1 MSLVFRKVG
10 VSIFPCLFLFIA
22 NTRYNIKSMR
32 QKACL
37 AQQYHAQNL

>member
-22 NTRYNIKSMR
+22 NARYNIKSMR